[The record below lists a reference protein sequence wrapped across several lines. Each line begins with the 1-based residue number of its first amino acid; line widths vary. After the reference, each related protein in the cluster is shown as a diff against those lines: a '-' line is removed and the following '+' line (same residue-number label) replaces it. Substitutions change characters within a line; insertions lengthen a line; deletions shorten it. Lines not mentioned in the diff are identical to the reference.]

1 MSAPISTRVSTR
13 IVLTHVLRTD
23 ADLTAFCLDY
33 FPAVHDEFSAGMG
46 RTDKLN
52 ALLSRIDTDEI
63 LARLYEFRGSDP
75 LFKEHFP
82 ELAIGFQRQ
91 NTRVAPPFS
100 CVQPACDE
108 RTYPIWADP
117 AEQIVKAALYGLG
130 YSYQTAFERYLIIT
144 TQPINGKSLCIKI
157 VNLMGNTRISV
168 QIIPPEPDSSIL
180 ISKFFQTF
188 DALRQG

>member
-1 MSAPISTRVSTR
+1 MSAPISTRVATR
-13 IVLTHVLRTD
+13 AVLTHVLRTD

-33 FPAVHDEFSAGMG
+33 FPVVHNEFSAGMG

-52 ALLSRIDTDEI
+52 VLLSRIDTEEI
-63 LARLYEFRGSDP
+63 LARLYDFRGSDP

-82 ELAIGFQRQ
+82 ELAREFRSE
-91 NTRVAPPFS
+91 NPHVAPPSS
-100 CVQPACDE
+100 CVQPACYE

-117 AEQIVKAALYGLG
+117 AEQIVKAALHGLG

-144 TQPINGKSLCIKI
+144 TQPVNGKSLCVKVI
-157 VNLMGNTRISV
+157 NLMGNTRISV
-168 QIIPPEPDSSIL
+168 QIIPPEQDSSVL

-188 DALRQG
+188 DALRQD